1 MSGLSLPPIGK
12 PSAAGPSGAGP
23 KVPPSPSFIAGKGK
37 SMSAGASVTS
47 SAGARP
53 SAALLLALWGLF
65 VVGLLGVAF
74 GVWSWSNNTFAW
86 RLHIGAALLSFF
98 ATVVVLAR
106 LRLDLN
112 RRRRSGGLIERPWTS
127 IRTTTTVALLAWSF
141 GIAHLALV
149 GLELSSGLGG

>member
-12 PSAAGPSGAGP
+12 PSAGEPSGAGSKAP
-23 KVPPSPSFIAGKGK
+23 ASPSF
-37 SMSAGASVTS
+37 GASKGNGAKAGSAVAS
-47 SAGARP
+47 STGARP
-53 SAALLLALWGLF
+53 PTSLLLALWGLF
-65 VVGLLGVAF
+65 FIGLFGVAF
-74 GVWSWSNNTFAW
+74 GMWSWSNRSFAW
-86 RLHIGAALLSFF
+86 PLHIGAALLSFF

-127 IRTTTTVALLAWSF
+127 IRTTTTVALLAWAF

-149 GLELSSGLGG
+149 GLELSSGLG

>member
-1 MSGLSLPPIGK
+1 
-12 PSAAGPSGAGP
+12 
-23 KVPPSPSFIAGKGK
+23 
-37 SMSAGASVTS
+37 MSAGASVTS

-74 GVWSWSNNTFAW
+74 GVWSWSNNTFVW

-127 IRTTTTVALLAWSF
+127 IRTTTAVALLAWSF